1 MDLFNLHRSLADF
14 LYLGLFWF
22 TLPVLLIA
30 AGLWGG
36 KSERLVAGCYVAALA
51 ASKLLKS
58 APQHDFFK
66 VEAGLVVADAAL
78 LAALIA
84 VAARY
89 GRSWVILVAAFQLL
103 STLAHFARLIRA
115 DLTPLAYSLMES
127 ASSYPALILLAVGI
141 VSHHRSAR
149 GDAAGSSSSGC

>member
-1 MDLFNLHRSLADF
+1 MDLFNFHRSLADF
-14 LYLGLFWF
+14 LYLGLFWL
-22 TLPVLLIA
+22 TLPALLIA

-36 KSERLVAGCYVAALA
+36 RSERLVAGFYVAALA

-58 APQHDFFK
+58 APQDDFFD
-66 VEAGLVVADAAL
+66 VEVGLVVADAAL
-78 LAALIA
+78 LVALVA

-103 STLAHFARLIRA
+103 STLAHFARLIRS

-127 ASSYPALILLAVGI
+127 ASSYPALMLLGVGI
-141 VSHHRSAR
+141 VGHHRSAKA
-149 GDAAGSSSSGC
+149 GAAERF

>member
-1 MDLFNLHRSLADF
+1 MDLFNLHRSFADF
-14 LYLGLFWF
+14 LYLGLFWIA
-22 TLPVLLIA
+22 LPAVLFA
-30 AGLWGG
+30 AWVWGG
-36 KSERLVAGCYVAALA
+36 RSERIVAALYVAALT

-58 APQHDFFK
+58 EPAHDFFN
-66 VEAGLVVADAAL
+66 VEAGLVVTDTAL

-89 GRSWVILVAAFQLL
+89 GRTWVILTAAFQLL

-127 ASSYPALILLAVGI
+127 ASSYPALILLAVGTI
-141 VSHHRSAR
+141 AHRRSVK
-149 GDAAGSSSSGC
+149 GDAVGPS